1 PGNIRLSIAALQVIE
16 GARVDMSAK
25 LISHPREPTAGQAIE
40 IAGLFLSGVVDY
52 SPCLLPRGQMALER
66 NCIPEAIIQA
76 RRVCGVEGILSRVAI
91 GLSCR
96 IHERVAAE
104 ELRRDRVVVAGPQ
117 VLQARLGVGVL
128 PREAER

>member
-1 PGNIRLSIAALQVIE
+1 MGRIETTHVRVAVFQPGIVRFSTAHKTPLIRSIVSYHAGNIRLSIAALQVIE

-66 NCIPEAIIQA
+66 NCIPEAIIQ
-76 RRVCGVEGILSRVAI
+76 
-91 GLSCR
+91 
-96 IHERVAAE
+96 
-104 ELRRDRVVVAGPQ
+104 
-117 VLQARLGVGVL
+117 
-128 PREAER
+128 